1 MTRNGAENP
10 PPPSNNQN
18 TRENL
23 LKATTNSD
31 DEQLEDMR
39 LMLTTDLQGDDDIDP
54 ESSDTSSVPFLGDV
68 QDAKFPFNDK
78 ESFPDSSNPEQ

>member
-1 MTRNGAENP
+1 
-10 PPPSNNQN
+10 
-18 TRENL
+18 
-23 LKATTNSD
+23 
-31 DEQLEDMR
+31 
-39 LMLTTDLQGDDDIDP
+39 MLTTDLQGDDDIDP